1 MALPEIKQADF
12 AGNFFAARDQARQ
25 QQQGAQRNAL
35 SGELMRWQI
44 NQLAIQDDMR
54 KRAATQED
62 QVRRARQ
69 TYSEVDAVINA
80 PPGQA
85 SAVLRDLATRDPS
98 IADAAKRL
106 SESGLDLS
114 NDEQIRQSLYGIRAH
129 VAGIAGISAPQKE
142 HTAPEQFTMTPGSV
156 RYERAPD
163 GSVRKVAAVPVAEK
177 ADTGPAAPSGYR
189 WADGG
194 LAPITGGPAD
204 PQGPAAKRQVA
215 PLRKEF
221 RNLES
226 VKSYEVIVPLVKSAA
241 KAPDTG
247 YGDLQLIYTVGKVLD
262 PGSVVR
268 EGELALTIKAGT
280 MMSQIFGAGRFQ
292 LGKGGRIPS
301 EQRKQI
307 MEMLNERSAEYR
319 NMYDR
324 DYQTYTQ
331 YAQGIGINPYEI
343 VGKHPDG
350 EGGKPEAGQSAGGS
364 AASQQPVKITGG
376 ADYAR
381 LPSGARYIAPDGST
395 RTKR

>member
-98 IADAAKRL
+98 IAEAAKRL

-163 GSVRKVAAVPVAEK
+163 GSVRKVAAVPVAPDKPPDESFSQFADAEGNVFMVGNRGSIRKTDLKGRVKSGGGVTIGPDGQLVATPDPTK
-177 ADTGPAAPSGYR
+177 ATEGERTSANYADRMSAAEALLGQYRPSVTDYMAARAVMSSGPVVASTANSVLSPEGQGYYQAA
-189 WADGG
+189 ADWVR
-194 LAPITGGPAD
+194 
-204 PQGPAAKRQVA
+204 AK
-215 PLRKEF
+215 LRKE
-221 RNLES
+221 
-226 VKSYEVIVPLVKSAA
+226 
-241 KAPDTG
+241 
-247 YGDLQLIYTVGKVLD
+247 
-262 PGSVVR
+262 
-268 EGELALTIKAGT
+268 
-280 MMSQIFGAGRFQ
+280 
-292 LGKGGRIPS
+292 
-301 EQRKQI
+301 
-307 MEMLNERSAEYR
+307 
-319 NMYDR
+319 
-324 DYQTYTQ
+324 
-331 YAQGIGINPYEI
+331 
-343 VGKHPDG
+343 
-350 EGGKPEAGQSAGGS
+350 
-364 AASQQPVKITGG
+364 
-376 ADYAR
+376 
-381 LPSGARYIAPDGST
+381 SGAVISPQEMEQEIKTYFPLPNDAKQTIEQKKRSREQALSGMRKMAGKANTSQPAPGPKS
-395 RTKR
+395 KRVKVDAEGNVIGD

>member
-12 AGNFFAARDQARQ
+12 AGNFFAARDQAQQ

-114 NDEQIRQSLYGIRAH
+114 NDEQIRQSLYVIRAH

-163 GSVRKVAAVPVAEK
+163 GSVRQVAAVPVASQS
-177 ADTGPAAPSGYR
+177 ASRDAPSGYR
-189 WADGG
+189 WSEGG
-194 LAPITGGPAD
+194 LAPIPGGPAD

-331 YAQGIGINPYEI
+331 YAQGSGINPYEI

-350 EGGKPEAGQSAGGS
+350 EAGKANT
-364 AASQQPVKITGG
+364 SQPAPGPKSKRVKVDAEGNVIG
-376 ADYAR
+376 D
-381 LPSGARYIAPDGST
+381 
-395 RTKR
+395 